1 MKRFKTITGIILGMA
16 IAASAA
22 TALAFDKPV
31 KTAARDSLAAG
42 GAVMNETKGSTPSGT
57 QGNVVYQKPVKRKK
71 GAGV

>member
-31 KTAARDSLAAG
+31 KTAARDSLAARG
-42 GAVMNETKGSTPSGT
+42 MLFTKNQPAPKSCG
-57 QGNVVYQKPVKRKK
+57 
-71 GAGV
+71 